1 MKIAF
6 VGTCQVAGMAA
17 AAARILPHATVT
29 GHSPLSNEEHHSIAT
44 AIRGYDYVVT
54 QIQGEDETLP
64 LAPPALTAAGST
76 ALFIPPVVFVGFH
89 PDTAYLLVGNR
100 PIDSGMGPYH
110 SQIAVAAYLLGLEPA
125 RALAL
130 YNAHVFAELGYFDA
144 YGQAIETMVRT
155 FRRHGFGT
163 RGILRRLENQGRV
176 FMHTINHP
184 TIELLERLAALA
196 LERLGLVQGP
206 VRPVRDVPDALANGI
221 GNPIFSAIARRI
233 GVDPAERHLRPIGW
247 APPGKARGM
256 SISDYIHASYAQYAR
271 HEPAQLRTPTISP
284 LVDRLATLLA

>member
-6 VGTCQVAGMAA
+6 VGTCQVVGMAA

-29 GHSPLSNEEHHSIAT
+29 SHSPLSNEEHHSIAA

-54 QIQGEDETLP
+54 QIQGPDETLP

-76 ALFIPPVVFVGFH
+76 ALFIPRVVFAGFH
-89 PDTAYLLVGNR
+89 PDTAYLFVDDR

-110 SQIAVAAYLLGLEPA
+110 SQIAVAAYLIGLDPA
-125 RALAL
+125 RAIAL

-144 YGQAIETMVRT
+144 YGQAVETMIRT

-163 RGILRRLENQGRV
+163 RGILRRLENRRRV

-184 TIELLERLAALA
+184 SIELLERLAVLA
-196 LERLGLVQGP
+196 LEKLGLVQGP
-206 VRPVRDVPDALANGI
+206 VRPVRDIPDELANGI
-221 GNPIFSAIARRI
+221 RNPVFSAIGRRI
-233 GVDPAERHLRPIGW
+233 GVDAAERHLRPTGW
-247 APPGKARGM
+247 TSPGEAREM
-256 SISDYIHASYAQYAR
+256 SISDYVHASYAQYAR
-271 HEPAQLRTPTISP
+271 YEPAQLRTSTMSP
-284 LVDRLATLLA
+284 VVDRLGALLS